1 MSAHPPMTDFPC
13 LFQLRT
19 GAIWGQRPGLE
30 PTPKLTQDSTIF
42 VAEWGKYLSPRREY
56 LCRNFFREGVFSI
69 DLSFH
74 QNIQNPYI
82 NHEGLFC
89 KFTIVFCRISS
100 YFLDIGPPEKWPPC
114 LTQFHCLYFLQ
125 TTALENLGKDKFFQM
140 FQTFGL
146 IFSLVF

>member
-56 LCRNFFREGVFSI
+56 LWRNFFREG
-69 DLSFH
+69 
-74 QNIQNPYI
+74 
-82 NHEGLFC
+82 
-89 KFTIVFCRISS
+89 
-100 YFLDIGPPEKWPPC
+100 YF
-114 LTQFHCLYFLQ
+114 Q
-125 TTALENLGKDKFFQM
+125 
-140 FQTFGL
+140 
-146 IFSLVF
+146 